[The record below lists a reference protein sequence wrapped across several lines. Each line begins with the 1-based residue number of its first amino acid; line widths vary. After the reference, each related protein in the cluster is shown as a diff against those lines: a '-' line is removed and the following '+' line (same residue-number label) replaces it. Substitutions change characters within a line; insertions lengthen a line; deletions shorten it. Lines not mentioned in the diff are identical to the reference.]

1 MTAREKPVC
10 QALTVW
16 LTANLGKG
24 WAAAL
29 TGTDARAL
37 PAAVHIVELISIAGT
52 TASLAK
58 AFGFVVETM
67 QPSTRYLAYHAIAH
81 VLDWSDRDRIW
92 DAADLAPV
100 SDAARAF
107 AGRRDYEP
115 AEA

>member
-1 MTAREKPVC
+1 MAPREKPVC
-10 QALTVW
+10 QALSAW
-16 LTANLGKG
+16 LNANFGKG
-24 WAAAL
+24 WSAAL

-37 PAAVHIVELISIAGT
+37 PAAVHIVELMSIAGT
-52 TASLAK
+52 SASLAK

-100 SDAARAF
+100 SDTARAF
-107 AGRRDYEP
+107 TGRREYEV
-115 AEA
+115 AS